1 MSIQLER
8 LKVHGVRSLRDVVLW
23 LRPLDVILDPQ
34 VGKAM
39 HCLTLI
45 LLLLSPV
52 AFASGPELSL
62 EADTRLGKLRIK
74 DLELDEEEGPGV
86 VRVVLLN
93 GEEIH
98 RREHTHLEI
107 VKVFHVKD
115 DEVVLLSENPGG
127 AGTNDS
133 HFFIQLRKGAA
144 PVVSK
149 TFDSQKGEVSTK
161 QNGDSI
167 EVDLGYHEGKRQVLV
182 YQNGKQTLREISPK
196 GKQAADEGDC
206 KHLYG
211 DVYEAFVREGHCD
224 LAPEDV
230 GGMST
235 VRVYNELGHD
245 PRLDLKSLDDLARRS
260 CEERKAMK
268 YSEFRKKVCGG

>member
-1 MSIQLER
+1 MPIQLER
-8 LKVHGVRSLRDVVLW
+8 LNR
-23 LRPLDVILDPQ
+23 
-34 VGKAM
+34 
-39 HCLTLI
+39 LTLL

-52 AFASGPELSL
+52 VFASGPELRL

-74 DLELDEEEGPGV
+74 DLALDEEEGLGG

-98 RREHTHLEI
+98 RREYTHLEI
-107 VKVFHVKD
+107 IKVLPVKD

-127 AGTNDS
+127 SGTNDS

-167 EVDLGYHEGKRQVLV
+167 EVDLGYHEGKRQILV
-182 YQNGKQTLREISPK
+182 YQNGKQTIRELTLK
-196 GKQAADEGDC
+196 GKQAADEDDC
-206 KHLYG
+206 KRLYEN
-211 DVYEAFVREGHCD
+211 VYEAFVREGHCD
-224 LAPEDV
+224 SAPEDV
-230 GGMST
+230 RGMST
-235 VRVYNELGHD
+235 VRVYNELRHD
-245 PRLDLKSLDDLARRS
+245 PRLDLKSLNGLARRS
-260 CEERKAMK
+260 CEEGKAMK
-268 YSEFRKKVCGG
+268 YPEFRKKICGG